1 MEFENGEVHD
11 MLCIGIDIGGTK
23 CAVTIGNDSGEIL
36 WKRAFAT
43 ANTDETLRQLH
54 ALAEEAAETA
64 RATYHTAP
72 AAVGISCGGPL
83 DSRRGIIQSPPNLPG
98 WDNIPITAALTA
110 RLGIPAYLQN
120 DANACAIAEW
130 KYGAGRG
137 CENMVFCTFGTGMGA
152 GLILNG
158 RLYAGVTDNAGEI
171 GHMRM
176 TETGPVGYGK
186 AGSFEGYCSGGG
198 IAQLGKTYAMEA
210 FQRGEAVSYCAC
222 PAEMEKISAKSIAI
236 AAREGHADAI
246 AVYDRCADKLGAGL
260 AILADILNPERIVLG
275 SIFMRDR
282 ALLADRMDTV
292 LRREC
297 LPGVYNALRVVPA
310 ELSENIGDIAAITVA
325 AEGLRI
331 SGRAD

>member
-1 MEFENGEVHD
+1 MT
-11 MLCIGIDIGGTK
+11 LIGIDIGGTK
-23 CAVTIGNDSGEIL
+23 CAVVLGNDSGEL
-36 WKRAFAT
+36 FWKKSFGT
-43 ANTDETLRQLH
+43 TNVGKTLEQIYET
-54 ALAEEAAETA
+54 AAEAVAVAKTDF
-64 RATYHTAP
+64 HTCVSAIG
-72 AAVGISCGGPL
+72 VSCGGPL

-98 WDNIPITAALTA
+98 WDNIPITKELTT
-110 RLGIPAYLQN
+110 RFGIPAYLCN
-120 DANACAIAEW
+120 DANACAMAEW

-137 CENMVFCTFGTGMGA
+137 CENMIFCTFGTGMGA

-158 RLYAGVTDNAGEI
+158 RLYPGASDNAGEI

-210 FQRGEAVSYCAC
+210 FQRGQTVSYCAS
-222 PAEMEKISAKSIAI
+222 PADLDTITAKSIAV
-236 AAREGHADAI
+236 AARSGNTDALR
-246 AVYDRCADKLGAGL
+246 VYTLCAEKLGAGL

-282 ALLADRMDTV
+282 ALLFDTMDAV

-297 LPGVYNALRVVPA
+297 LPGVYNAMQIVPA

-325 AEGLRI
+325 VEGLRT
-331 SGRAD
+331 DEKK

>member
-1 MEFENGEVHD
+1 

-23 CAVTIGNDSGEIL
+23 CAVTIGNENGEIL
-36 WKRAFAT
+36 WKRAIAT
-43 ANTDETLRQLH
+43 TNATETLEQIYV
-54 ALAEEAAETA
+54 LAKEAAGTA
-64 RATYHTAP
+64 QAEYHTSP

-83 DSRRGIIQSPPNLPG
+83 DSRRGLIQSPPNLPG
-98 WDNIPITAALTA
+98 WDNIPITAALTD
-110 RLGIPAYLQN
+110 LLHIPAYLQN
-120 DANACAIAEW
+120 DANACAMAEW

-137 CENMVFCTFGTGMGA
+137 CENMIFCTFGTGMGA

-158 RLYAGVTDNAGEI
+158 RLYAGTTDNAGEI

-210 FQRGEAVSYCAC
+210 FQRGKTVSYCAS
-222 PAEMEKISAKSIAI
+222 PADMEQISAKSIAI

-282 ALLADRMDTV
+282 ALLADRMDAV

-297 LPGVYNALRVVPA
+297 LPGVYNALQVVPA
-310 ELSENIGDIAAITVA
+310 ELSENIGDVAAITVA
-325 AEGLRI
+325 AEGLRL
-331 SGRAD
+331 SNRAE